1 MIGTSFRVLV
11 VDDELPWAQL
21 VAEWLRQAGHQVD
34 IATSGEAGLARIQEE
49 AFDVV
54 LVDMVM
60 PAPGVDGVGFIRR
73 LPAEE
78 RPEVIVLSGAIT
90 VRSAVEAMQLGA
102 CDCVPKSQDLMTLE
116 ILVRKAGET
125 HRRTRDLKLLSRRI
139 EHQSAKPVFLTHNA
153 KMHEILEVLG
163 KVAASN
169 VSVLLTGE
177 SGTGKELLAHSL
189 HERSPRA
196 KGPFVEVNCA
206 ALSESLL
213 EAELFGHEKGAFT
226 GAVSARPG
234 LVETADNG
242 TLFLDEV
249 AEMPPGLQAKLL
261 RTTEDRSLYRVG
273 GRQKIRVDIRIIA
286 ATNRNL
292 PKEIEAGRFRQDLY
306 YRLAGVEVVVP
317 PLRERTEDIEPL
329 ALMYL
334 RAAARQAGRGP
345 TEFAPDALEAMRR
358 YSWPGNVRELRN
370 LTERLALLVENPVV
384 LVAHLPPE
392 ITAANR
398 KVVPTSP
405 GMDLSPLKDLE
416 REQIQRVLDEENW
429 HRARAASRLG
439 VPVRTLYRKIRA
451 YQLIRPDPKR
461 PHEI

>member
-1 MIGTSFRVLV
+1 MTTGTPYRVLV

-21 VAEWLRQAGHQVD
+21 VAEWLGQAGHQVE
-34 IATSGEAGLARIQEE
+34 ITTSAEAGLARLRDE
-49 AFDVV
+49 AFDVA

-60 PAPGVDGVGFIRR
+60 PGPGLDGVGFIRH
-73 LPAEE
+73 LPPEG
-78 RPEVIVLSGAIT
+78 RPEIIVLSGAIT

-102 CDCVPKSQDLMTLE
+102 MDCIPKSQDLETLE
-116 ILVRKAGET
+116 ILVRRAGEA
-125 HRRTRDLKLLSRRI
+125 HRRVRDLQLLSRRI
-139 EHQSAKPVFLTHNA
+139 EHHSARPLFITQNA
-153 KMHEILEVLG
+153 KMQQILEVLE

-177 SGTGKELLAHSL
+177 SGTGKELLAHAL

-196 KGPFVEVNCA
+196 RGPFVEVNCA

-213 EAELFGHEKGAFT
+213 EAELFGNEKGAFT
-226 GAVSARPG
+226 GAVSAKPG

-249 AEMPPGLQAKLL
+249 AEMPPALQAKLL

-317 PLRERTEDIEPL
+317 PLRERPEDIEPL
-329 ALMYL
+329 AVNYL

-345 TEFAPDALEAMRR
+345 TQLAADTLDAMRR
-358 YSWPGNVRELRN
+358 YAWPGNVRELRN
-370 LTERLALLVENPVV
+370 LTERLALLVENPSVEV
-384 LVAHLPPE
+384 SHLPPE
-392 ITAANR
+392 IAAPVR
-398 KVVPTSP
+398 GVDET
-405 GMDLSPLKDLE
+405 GGGADLSPLKDLE
-416 REQIQRVLDEENW
+416 RQQIQRVLDEENW
-429 HRARAASRLG
+429 HRARAANRLG

-451 YQLIRPDPKR
+451 YQLSPGRGTR
-461 PHEI
+461 EV